1 MVPFTKGERIQSRTQ
16 QTGIKTRTQ
25 AEGEG
30 EKAGVPQDPSSRQ
43 GSLFVCPVILNLCG
57 DGDLDVEGAIVVI
70 RDDMAVVVLVLAL
83 GVKNAALAVAV
94 NLDALLA
101 NLTDGVGLIGVGVDI
116 ENRVGGVGGV
126 RAGHPGGSSGR
137 VGTGVRT
144 RERTTSNERTANGEN
159 DAHGHGGGKNS
170 SHTKYS

>member
-1 MVPFTKGERIQSRTQ
+1 M
-16 QTGIKTRTQ
+16 
-25 AEGEG
+25 
-30 EKAGVPQDPSSRQ
+30 
-43 GSLFVCPVILNLCG
+43 
-57 DGDLDVEGAIVVI
+57 I
-70 RDDMAVVVLVLAL
+70 RDDMAVIIWVLAL

-101 NLTDGVGLIGVGVDI
+101 DLTDGVGLIGMGVDV

-144 RERTTSNERTANGEN
+144 RERATSNERTANGED

-170 SHTKYS
+170 SHAKYS

>member
-1 MVPFTKGERIQSRTQ
+1 M
-16 QTGIKTRTQ
+16 
-25 AEGEG
+25 EGEG
-30 EKAGVPQDPSSRQ
+30 GAGVPRDPSSWQ
-43 GSLFVCPVILNLCG
+43 GLLLVCPVIFDLCG
-57 DGDLDVEGAIVVI
+57 DGDLYVESTIVIWHDMAIVVW
-70 RDDMAVVVLVLAL
+70 VLAF

-101 NLTDGVGLIGVGVDI
+101 NLTDGVGLIGVGVNV

-126 RAGHPGGSSGR
+126 RAGHPGGSSGS

-159 DAHGHGGGKNS
+159 DAHGHGGGKDS
-170 SHTKYS
+170 SHTKHS